1 MVAME
6 FQRPVAENAMP
17 IDPAVKSNL
26 SPSDLHRLTR
36 AKSSVFK
43 FERFADLL
51 SPEEMD
57 EKAQEE
63 ERRSKVRKL
72 RNSPLLSSPLLSSPL
87 LSFSSFFSTLP
98 FSTIVLVFLFFHKES

>member
-1 MVAME
+1 MTKISTHFPSDMPRSYIYRMVAME
-6 FQRPVAENAMP
+6 FHRPVSENALP
-17 IDPAVKSNL
+17 IAPEVKAKL
-26 SPSDLHRLTR
+26 SPDDLQRLTR

-63 ERRSKVRKL
+63 ERRNEVRINCGPYYMRKKH
-72 RNSPLLSSPLLSSPL
+72 SM
-87 LSFSSFFSTLP
+87 
-98 FSTIVLVFLFFHKES
+98 

>member
-1 MVAME
+1 MPRSYIYRMVAME
-6 FQRPVAENAMP
+6 FQRPVSENPIP
-17 IDPAVKSNL
+17 IDPEVKTALTSN
-26 SPSDLHRLTR
+26 DLHRLTQ

-63 ERRSKVRKL
+63 ERRSKVMQL
-72 RNSPLLSSPLLSSPL
+72 
-87 LSFSSFFSTLP
+87 
-98 FSTIVLVFLFFHKES
+98 